1 MAIDLKTFG
10 DELNNLDPHP
20 GNWSAAVKTF
30 FIILAVIVVLA
41 AGYYFVVQDQ
51 GAKLQREQK
60 QEQTL
65 RTQFEAKQQK
75 AANIDLYKKQMVV
88 MQDSF
93 GALLRQLPAETEVPG
108 LLEDISHTG
117 ISNGL
122 KFNVINLQAENAVE
136 FYAELPISIEVI
148 GEYHQLGEFVSN
160 VAGLPRIVTL
170 HDFSISTSK
179 NKENKSRLAMKIQ
192 AKTYRY
198 SVEGE
203 G

>member
-20 GNWSAAVKTF
+20 GNWSGAVKTF